1 MRRLILTF
9 TCFFISLGAA
19 IAQDSR
25 LENIVAM
32 VQTNRVSASVE
43 CKAFVA
49 ESSTPVTIKA
59 DILAQGDCYYAES
72 FGYRIYCNGTTRWTV
87 DSENKEVYI
96 EKAGGIMELADFIHM
111 VEDLQIKKLQQ
122 SALSEDLSAFIFN
135 TEGLGK
141 EWIITDLRQE

>member
-43 CKAFVA
+43 CRIFTQETVITLNA
-49 ESSTPVTIKA
+49 E
-59 DILAQGDCYYAES
+59 ILAQGDCYYAES
-72 FGYRIYCNGTTRWTV
+72 FGYKIYCNGNTRWTV
-87 DSENKEVYI
+87 DSVHKEVYI
-96 EKAGGIMELADFIHM
+96 EKAGVIMGLADFIHM
-111 VEDLQIKKLQQ
+111 VEDLQIKRLQQ
-122 SALSEDLSAFIFN
+122 FPLSEDLSAFSFN
-135 TEGLGK
+135 TEGLDK
-141 EWIITDLRQE
+141 EWIIIDLSQE

>member
-1 MRRLILTF
+1 MRQLTLILT
-9 TCFFISLGAA
+9 CIFISLGAA

-43 CKAFVA
+43 CKVFVA

>member
-1 MRRLILTF
+1 MG
-9 TCFFISLGAA
+9 SA
-19 IAQDSR
+19 IAQNSQ

-59 DILAQGDCYYAES
+59 DILAQGDCYYADS

-122 SALSEDLSAFIFN
+122 SALSEDLSAFIFI